1 MGLAQE
7 LAGKV
12 AIITGG
18 AGGIGRA
25 TAKLF
30 VEEGAKVVLADL
42 DAERGEAEAAKLG
55 DAAIFHRTDV
65 SREADVEAVVDRAV
79 SAFGGLHI
87 MFNNAGIVG
96 GMKPKSTR
104 LIDADL
110 SDFHQIMGVNLLG
123 AMLGSQYAARVMVK
137 QGGGGSVIN
146 TASIAGAVPGFGF
159 HSYRASKAA
168 LMNFTRSAAIDLA
181 EYGIRVNVIIPG
193 HIRTPI
199 SSYREPGMSQE
210 LADTLEATMEPL
222 WLVNQPLKRR
232 GQPIDIANAALF
244 LASDRSAYST
254 GGTITVDGG
263 ISAGDPVNHIQEM
276 VDARARVMNG

>member
-1 MGLAQE
+1 MAQE

-42 DAERGEAEAAKLG
+42 DVERGEAEAAKLG
-55 DAAIFHRTDV
+55 AAAIFHRTDV
-65 SREADVEAVVDRAV
+65 SQEADVEAVVDRAV

-96 GMKPKSTR
+96 GMKPRSTR

-110 SDFHQIMGVNLLG
+110 GEFHKIMGVNVLG
-123 AMLGSQYAARVMVK
+123 AMYGCQYAARQIVK
-137 QGGGGSVIN
+137 QGGGGSIIN
-146 TASIAGAVPGFGF
+146 TASIAGVTPGFGF
-159 HSYRASKAA
+159 STYRASKAA
-168 LMNFTRSAAIDLA
+168 LINFTRSAAIDFA
-181 EYGIRVNVIIPG
+181 EYAIRVNVIVPG
-193 HIRTPI
+193 HIRTAI

-210 LADTLEATMEPL
+210 IADKLEATMEPI
-222 WLVNQPLKRR
+222 WFANQPLKRR
-232 GQPIDIANAALF
+232 GQPTDIANAALF
-244 LASDRSAYST
+244 LGSDRSVYST
-254 GGTITVDGG
+254 GGIISVDGG

-276 VDARARVMNG
+276 IDARARVMGG

>member
-1 MGLAQE
+1 VAQE

-25 TAKLF
+25 TARLF
-30 VEEGAKVVLADL
+30 VEEGGKVVLADL
-42 DAERGEAEAAKLG
+42 DEERGEEEAAKLG
-55 DAAIFHRTDV
+55 DSAVFHKADV
-65 SREADVEAVVDRAV
+65 SQEADIEALIDRAV
-79 SAFGGLHI
+79 SVFGGLHI

-96 GMKPKSTR
+96 GMKPRSTR

-110 SDFHQIMGVNLLG
+110 SDFHKIMGVNVLG
-123 AMLGSQYAARVMVK
+123 AMLGSQYAARQMVK
-137 QGGGGSVIN
+137 QGAGGSIIN
-146 TASIAGAVPGFGF
+146 TASIAGVTPGLGF
-159 HSYRASKAA
+159 TVYRASKAA
-168 LMNFTRSAAIDLA
+168 LINFTKSAAIDFA
-181 EYGIRVNVIIPG
+181 EYGIRANVIIPG

-210 LADTLEATMEPL
+210 LADRLEATMEPI
-222 WLVNQPLKRR
+222 WLANQPLKQR

-244 LASDRSAYST
+244 LGSDRSGYST
-254 GGTITVDGG
+254 GGIITVDGG

-276 VDARARVMNG
+276 IDARARVMGS

>member
-1 MGLAQE
+1 MAQE

-30 VEEGAKVVLADL
+30 VEEGGKVVLADL
-42 DAERGEAEAAKLG
+42 DEERGEAEAAKLG
-55 DAAIFHRTDV
+55 DSAVFHKTDV
-65 SREADVEAVVDRAV
+65 SQEADIEAVVDRAV

-110 SDFHQIMGVNLLG
+110 SDFHKIMGVNVLG
-123 AMLGSQYAARVMVK
+123 AMLGSQYAARQMVR
-137 QGGGGSVIN
+137 QGSGGSIIN
-146 TASIAGAVPGFGF
+146 TASIAGVTPGFGF
-159 HSYRASKAA
+159 SVYRASKAA
-168 LMNFTRSAAIDLA
+168 LINFTKSAAIDFA
-181 EYGIRVNVIIPG
+181 EYGIRANVIIPG

-210 LADTLEATMEPL
+210 LADRLEATMEPI
-222 WLVNQPLKRR
+222 WLANQPLKQR
-232 GQPIDIANAALF
+232 GQPLDIAHAALF
-244 LASDRSAYST
+244 LGSDRSAYST
-254 GGTITVDGG
+254 GGIITVDGG
-263 ISAGDPVNHIQEM
+263 ITAGDPVNHIQEM
-276 VDARARVMNG
+276 IDARARVMGA

>member
-1 MGLAQE
+1 MAQE

-25 TAKLF
+25 TAELF

-42 DAERGEAEAAKLG
+42 DVERGEAEAAKLG

-65 SREADVEAVVDRAV
+65 SQEADVEAVVARAV

-96 GMKPKSTR
+96 GMKPRSTR

-110 SDFHQIMGVNLLG
+110 SDFHKIMGVNVLG
-123 AMLGSQYAARVMVK
+123 AMYGCQYAARQMVK
-137 QGGGGSVIN
+137 QGGGGSIIN
-146 TASIAGAVPGFGF
+146 TASIAGVTPGFGF
-159 HSYRASKAA
+159 SVYRASKAG
-168 LMNFTRSAAIDLA
+168 LINFTKSAAVDFA
-181 EYGIRVNVIIPG
+181 EYAIRVNVIVPG
-193 HIRTPI
+193 HIRTTI

-210 LADTLEATMEPL
+210 LADKLEATMEPI
-222 WLVNQPLKRR
+222 WFANQPLKRR
-232 GQPIDIANAALF
+232 GQPVDIANAALF
-244 LASDRSAYST
+244 LGSDRSIYST
-254 GGTITVDGG
+254 GGIISVDGG
-263 ISAGDPVNHIQEM
+263 ITAGDPVNHIQEM
-276 VDARARVMNG
+276 IDARARVMGG